1 MVSNSLK
8 ALMALTML
16 ASSGNLFDSDPRPT
30 PIFKPRHNERKKCFR
45 KDCTNNRIADSL
57 YCSSECKEI
66 YHKFLKEK
74 ELESKLRK

>member
-1 MVSNSLK
+1 M
-8 ALMALTML
+8 MALTML
-16 ASSGNLFDSDPRPT
+16 AASSGNLFDSDPKPK

-45 KDCTNNRIADSL
+45 KDCTNNRIGDSL

-66 YHKFLKEK
+66 YHNYLKDK